1 MDSSAINAGLMD
13 HSLREQLLARE
24 PLPSVD
30 VAYQT
35 IVNSERLKIGDGV
48 VTTEMQ
54 ENVMAFKIIGYPE
67 WWGDRPKNG
76 RGGRTGGR
84 GRTGRG
90 GRGQGGNPVRAHNLH
105 ISAAKESAGAGTS
118 SADGTGLV
126 GVTAAQ
132 VQEVMEF
139 LNSRKSGSHLQGPV
153 YEEDDWSG

>member
-1 MDSSAINAGLMD
+1 
-13 HSLREQLLARE
+13 
-24 PLPSVD
+24 
-30 VAYQT
+30 
-35 IVNSERLKIGDGV
+35 
-48 VTTEMQ
+48 MQ
-54 ENVMAFKIIGYPE
+54 ENVMAFKVQSDQRLLNSAYDPNKYCKTCSRQGHSDDGCFKIIGYPE